1 MKKSLVI
8 VSVLALVLV
17 LIVGA
22 TQANASTIKSNDSLI
37 NESVSAPMK
46 AVENAPIEAVAEAPV
61 EIAAAPANIPATQ
74 ISDRV
79 IGMSTSSFDN
89 ALIDTATFTESQTIA
104 LFNSLSWDADGYSA
118 NRDTH
123 YSFAY
128 DGAGAIFGFAHSDD
142 GTDYRYEFYLTG
154 QYDYECGE
162 IIYGKCVDSEGVTT
176 KYSKAAAVDF
186 INGLELEIQGSS
198 ADNNTCYL
206 FQHFSGENTIYGN
219 AIDSNGIC
227 HEYQFHL
234 YNPIG

>member
-17 LIVGA
+17 LVIGA
-22 TQANASTIKSNDSLI
+22 TQANASTVK
-37 NESVSAPMK
+37 VPAK
-46 AVENAPIEAVAEAPV
+46 ALEPVENAPVEVVAEAPV
-61 EIAAAPANIPATQ
+61 EIAAAPANIPTVQ
-74 ISDRV
+74 VSERV

-104 LFNSLSWDADGYSA
+104 LFNSLTWDADGYSA

-128 DGAGAIFGFAHSDD
+128 DGAGAIFGFAHSDN
-142 GTDYRYEFYLTG
+142 GMDYRYEFYLSG
-154 QYDYECGE
+154 QYDYECGD

-176 KYSKAAAVDF
+176 KYSKAAVIDF
-186 INGLELEIQGSS
+186 INGIELEIQGLS
-198 ADNNTCYL
+198 ADQNSCYL
-206 FQHFSGENTIYGN
+206 FQHFAGENVINGN
-219 AIDSNGIC
+219 CVSSDGVC